1 MEYKNLNLTVDETLI
16 DLPIN
21 QTTTIHIKKY
31 LPISDKIDLIQI
43 ALQKAE
49 ENGIYNEMKLMVHF
63 YLNLIYLYT
72 DLEFTPE
79 DREDEYKLYDELDS
93 NGLIEAVC
101 NVMDD
106 DEYNELLEDLDT
118 MKEDLMKHKG
128 SAAALLQTVTQDLPR
143 NAAAAADILEKF
155 NKENY
160 PEVVKFAQAANGNR
174 PIPTLVEE

>member
-1 MEYKNLNLTVDETLI
+1 MEYKNLNLTVNKTLI

-31 LPISDKIDLIQI
+31 LPVSDKIDLIQI

-49 ENGIYNEMKLMVHF
+49 ENGIYNEMKLAVHF

-79 DREDEYKLYDELDS
+79 EREDEYKLYDELDS
-93 NGLIEAVC
+93 NHLIEAVC
-101 NVMDD
+101 DAMDE
-106 DEYNELLEDLDT
+106 DEYNELLEDLDV
-118 MKEDLMKHKG
+118 MKESLVNYKG
-128 SAAALLQTVTQDLPR
+128 SAAALVQTFIQDLPR
-143 NAAAAADILEKF
+143 NAAAAADILENF

-160 PEVVKFAQAANGNR
+160 PEVVNFAQAANGNR
-174 PIPTLVEE
+174 PIPTLVEG